1 MPTARYERLNN
12 IVMGIIYSPL
22 LLITAYIE
30 TKQAHVVK
38 HNRSNN
44 EEDDNTIEEWE
55 LMQGDLNFE
64 SEGWTKKVEMTK
76 PNVETDAAVLEV
88 RELKE
93 QVMELRKL
101 VEGLKDRANG
111 GGT

>member
-38 HNRSNN
+38 HNRQNH
-44 EEDDNTIEEWE
+44 EEDDNTEEEWE
-55 LMQGDLNFE
+55 LMQDDLDFE

-76 PNVETDAAVLEV
+76 PNVDTDATVLEV

-93 QVMELRKL
+93 QVLELRKL
-101 VEGLKDRANG
+101 VQSWTDKTNG
-111 GGT
+111 GT